1 MVTHY
6 FGPLN
11 LQIMRFLSNKRKAVS
26 PILATVIIFGLI
38 ITGVMMTFIQVV
50 PFIERAQSE
59 EAISMVKNSF
69 IDLDTTIK
77 TLISES
83 GDPGGFRTTLFQKSA
98 GKLVFSPTSAYISLK
113 IVDQNSEIVYN
124 FTNTD
129 SGQPIKS
136 LDWIYNSPRTIL
148 PRGTSKY
155 LSGPDPYQHRDPV
168 FLTGAFASTEYQ
180 EMTNLTLSHFND
192 RRHHIMLNYRTSI
205 HLTISTSP
213 EPEIKFQAFFISLL
227 ANFDTI
233 HSSSTQI
240 KVHSTQVT
248 SSPITLPSNP
258 AISQLKL
265 IWEDIS
271 ETGTVSYD
279 LWNTQNIRGLT
290 HISYFNIVVQKIV
303 YEIGLSI

>member
-1 MVTHY
+1 MVTLY
-6 FGPLN
+6 FGSLH
-11 LQIMRFLSNKRKAVS
+11 LQIIRLLSNKRKAVS

-38 ITGVMMTFIQVV
+38 ITGVMMTFVQVV

-59 EAISMVKNSF
+59 EAVSTVKNSF
-69 IDLDTTIK
+69 FDLDATVK

-98 GKLVFSPTSAYISLK
+98 GKLVYSPSTTYISLK
-113 IVDQNSEIVYN
+113 LVDQDSEVVYN
-124 FTNTD
+124 FTNIE
-129 SGQPIKS
+129 SGQPVNS
-136 LDWIYNSPRTIL
+136 LDWIYNSPRTII

-155 LSGPDPYQHRDPV
+155 LTGPDPYQHRDPV

-180 EMTNLTLSHFND
+180 DMTNLTLRHLND

-213 EPEIKFQAFFISLL
+213 EPEIKFQVFFISLS
-227 ANFDTI
+227 ANFDAI

-240 KVHSTQVT
+240 KVHSTQVM

-265 IWEDIS
+265 LWEDIGEAGIS
-271 ETGTVSYD
+271 SYN
-279 LWNTQNIRGLT
+279 LWSTQNIRGLT
-290 HISYFNIVVQKIV
+290 QISYFNIVVQKIV

>member
-6 FGPLN
+6 LGPLY
-11 LQIMRFLSNKRKAVS
+11 LQIVRLLSNKRKAVS

-59 EAISMVKNSF
+59 EAISTVKNSLL
-69 IDLDTTIK
+69 DLDTTIK

-98 GKLVFSPTSAYISLK
+98 GKLVFSPASAYISLK
-113 IVDQNSEIVYN
+113 LVDQDSEIVYN
-124 FTNTD
+124 FTNID
-129 SGQPIKS
+129 SGHPVKS
-136 LDWIYNSPRTIL
+136 LDWVYNSPRTIV

-155 LSGPDPYQHRDPV
+155 LLGPDPYQHRDPV

-180 EMTNLTLSHFND
+180 ELTNLTLSHLND
-192 RRHHIMLNYRTSI
+192 RRHHIILNYRTSI
-205 HLTISTSP
+205 HLTVSTSP
-213 EPEIKFQAFFISLL
+213 EPEIKFQVFFISLS
-227 ANFDTI
+227 ANFDVI

-240 KVHSTQVT
+240 KVHSTQLT

-258 AISQLKL
+258 AISQLNL
-265 IWEDIS
+265 LWEDIRD
-271 ETGTVSYD
+271 TGTVSYD
-279 LWNTQNIRGLT
+279 LWSTQNIRGLT
-290 HISYFNIVVQKIV
+290 QISYFNIVVQKIV
-303 YEIGLSI
+303 YEIGLST